1 MRRTRLRTALLIVVG
16 AALGGIGYLVSRN
29 VVAHRAHPLE
39 ELGRD
44 FLPQVA
50 QRIQNFRRIKV
61 EHGRMMWEITARDAQ
76 FFEQENQI
84 VVLEPRVTFFMK
96 EEGRKAHLK
105 GAEGR
110 ITLDGHEMKAVTLR
124 GGVAVEL
131 DDMELE
137 TAEATYDR
145 AKDLITSPGD
155 VTIHGRTL
163 DARGRGR
170 GSAGAPAR
178 ALPLAAALVLTAL
191 AGVAAA
197 EPAKEPPKGGA
208 LFDAGSF
215 GSKKEPIVVTSDTL
229 EYDYKTNVVVYRGDV
244 IAVQADTKV
253 RSNTL
258 TVTLAAQKDS
268 DPPDTAKKGDQ
279 RLQEVIAVGSVR
291 IDNGTRW
298 ATGGRAVFEQAT
310 RTLVLTEN
318 PVLHDGANEV
328 SGDRVTLYLDENRS
342 VVDGGR
348 RRVKATVFPNKDGGL
363 AGANAAPPKD
373 EAPSPQAAA
382 GGGEGATP

>member
-1 MRRTRLRTALLIVVG
+1 MRSRRERAGAGGG
-16 AALGGIGYLVSRN
+16 AAAATPAGSARARGLAGGRRGLR
-29 VVAHRAHPLE
+29 VAR
-39 ELGRD
+39 
-44 FLPQVA
+44 
-50 QRIQNFRRIKV
+50 
-61 EHGRMMWEITARDAQ
+61 
-76 FFEQENQI
+76 
-84 VVLEPRVTFFMK
+84 EPRI
-96 EEGRKAHLK
+96 GS
-105 GAEGR
+105 
-110 ITLDGHEMKAVTLR
+110 
-124 GGVAVEL
+124 GG
-131 DDMELE
+131 
-137 TAEATYDR
+137 
-145 AKDLITSPGD
+145 
-155 VTIHGRTL
+155 
-163 DARGRGR
+163 
-170 GSAGAPAR
+170 GAPTRAR
-178 ALPLAAALVLTAL
+178 PLVAALVLGAL
-191 AGVAAA
+191 ASVAAA

-253 RSNTL
+253 RSDTL

-279 RLQEVIAVGSVR
+279 RLQEVIAVGNVR

-373 EAPSPQAAA
+373 AAPSPQAAA
-382 GGGEGATP
+382 GGGEDATP

>member
-1 MRRTRLRTALLIVVG
+1 MPNRREREG
-16 AALGGIGYLVSRN
+16 AGGGAGATS
-29 VVAHRAHPLE
+29 AGPRAPAASGGR
-39 ELGRD
+39 LGR
-44 FLPQVA
+44 
-50 QRIQNFRRIKV
+50 
-61 EHGRMMWEITARDAQ
+61 
-76 FFEQENQI
+76 
-84 VVLEPRVTFFMK
+84 
-96 EEGRKAHLK
+96 
-105 GAEGR
+105 
-110 ITLDGHEMKAVTLR
+110 R
-124 GGVAVEL
+124 G
-131 DDMELE
+131 
-137 TAEATYDR
+137 
-145 AKDLITSPGD
+145 
-155 VTIHGRTL
+155 
-163 DARGRGR
+163 ARGRGR
-170 GSAGAPAR
+170 GSAGAPTR

-244 IAVQADTKV
+244 IAAQGDTKV
-253 RSNTL
+253 RSDTL

-268 DPPDTAKKGDQ
+268 DPADTAKKGDQ
-279 RLQEVIAVGSVR
+279 RLQEVIAVGNVR

-310 RTLVLTEN
+310 RMLVLTEN

-342 VVDGGR
+342 VVEGGR

-373 EAPSPQAAA
+373 AAPAPQAAA
-382 GGGEGATP
+382 GGGEDATP

>member
-1 MRRTRLRTALLIVVG
+1 MSNRREREGAGGG
-16 AALGGIGYLVSRN
+16 AAATSAGPRAPAASGGR
-29 VVAHRAHPLE
+29 P
-39 ELGRD
+39 D
-44 FLPQVA
+44 
-50 QRIQNFRRIKV
+50 RR
-61 EHGRMMWEITARDAQ
+61 G
-76 FFEQENQI
+76 
-84 VVLEPRVTFFMK
+84 
-96 EEGRKAHLK
+96 
-105 GAEGR
+105 
-110 ITLDGHEMKAVTLR
+110 
-124 GGVAVEL
+124 
-131 DDMELE
+131 
-137 TAEATYDR
+137 
-145 AKDLITSPGD
+145 
-155 VTIHGRTL
+155 
-163 DARGRGR
+163 ARGRGR

-191 AGVAAA
+191 AGVVAA

-253 RSNTL
+253 RSDTL

-279 RLQEVIAVGSVR
+279 RLQEVIAVGNVR

-298 ATGGRAVFEQAT
+298 ATGGRAVFEQTT

-373 EAPSPQAAA
+373 AAPSPQAAA
-382 GGGEGATP
+382 GGGEDATP